1 MEFMNSKKH
10 FSGYIIFA
18 AVFCLLY
25 ILLAIKPLG
34 KEYQFEPEWKIDV
47 TNPAL
52 SENSENEPLLP
63 FKLGQTMGY
72 FTPDGKVVN
81 FITFPQKSS
90 ISKFGYTFYS
100 FNNSSATF
108 FYPDGKKIF
117 TSDISGFPMLNEN
130 RIFTFLPGGSSFSM
144 CDENGKSKWE
154 YSGAV
159 PITAFESSE
168 SGIVAGFAD
177 GNICQFNM
185 DGTLIQRFAPG
196 GSEIPVILGIAI
208 SSDGKYIASVCGQ
221 NKQRFILAQKD
232 GAQTKITAHEFLDS
246 KNTNQMLVKFSADDK
261 TVYFNSG
268 NTLGIVDVKTGKKRH
283 LKIEGQAISIQE
295 SEKCFFVLT
304 KDGKKYTVYAVEPFA
319 TFIGRFSFEASAA
332 FIQVYKNR
340 LYVGKNSTIYCIE
353 IK

>member
-10 FSGYIIFA
+10 ISGYIIFA

-47 TNPAL
+47 TNPAI

-72 FTPDGKVVN
+72 FTPGGKVVN

-168 SGIVAGFAD
+168 SGIVAGFA
-177 GNICQFNM
+177 
-185 DGTLIQRFAPG
+185 
-196 GSEIPVILGIAI
+196 
-208 SSDGKYIASVCGQ
+208 DGKYIASVCGQ

-340 LYVGKNSTIYCIE
+340 LYVGKNSTISCIE